1 MKTIERQ
8 QVALADFAKLVEQ
21 MNEKTNKI
29 MIDKHEKMVEI
40 ARQERLVLDAK
51 DLAAAYKA

>member
-1 MKTIERQ
+1 LKTIERQ